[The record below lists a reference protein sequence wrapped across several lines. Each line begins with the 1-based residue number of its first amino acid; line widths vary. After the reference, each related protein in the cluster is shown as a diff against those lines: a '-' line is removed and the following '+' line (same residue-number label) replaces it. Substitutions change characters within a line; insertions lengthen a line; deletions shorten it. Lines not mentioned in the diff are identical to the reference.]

1 MLFSSD
7 TNARLLHGLCYSL
20 LAMNRRFLQ
29 ACRVAGP
36 LQHALPD
43 RSLNKHATLGQG
55 GGGGGGAVQP
65 LRYCL
70 TEMMQVQKLVC
81 HLTETTETISQN
93 CTVSYHAAATSHN
106 MRGGADLVRG

>member
-7 TNARLLHGLCYSL
+7 TNARLLHGLGHFL
-20 LAMNRRFLQ
+20 LAMNRRLLQ
-29 ACRVAGP
+29 ACKVARP

-43 RSLNKHATLGQG
+43 MSPNKHDTL
-55 GGGGGGAVQP
+55 GGGAGGPVQP

-93 CTVSYHAAATSHN
+93 CTVSYHAAGSSYN